1 MYINHIFKLPIDI
14 KKNKKNL
21 NMYINNK
28 INYTWIKI
36 RKVLIEALYNNDFFF
51 VKNKSFILKTWL
63 LITCATKIFAIYLV
77 KS

>member
-28 INYTWIKI
+28 INY
-36 RKVLIEALYNNDFFF
+36 A
-51 VKNKSFILKTWL
+51 
-63 LITCATKIFAIYLV
+63 
-77 KS
+77 